1 MLLSKYYLDSQIF
14 KNLNKIFWITK
25 KEPRILISR
34 KWLILEKMF
43 LFFKEI
49 YLSFFS
55 WKKKM
60 SIIQIGWKS
69 MKHSKVANTMQL
81 FTLVL
86 WKELNIRLLE
96 RKEFII
102 IFQKINL
109 SSILENTEGA
119 TRTKNYMRKIEFLQ
133 EIKMDFR
140 LRYTQNLRLLCF
152 SVQEIVL

>member
-25 KEPRILISR
+25 KELRILISR

-43 LFFKEI
+43 AFFKEI

-69 MKHSKVANTMQL
+69 MKHNKVANTMQL

-109 SSILENTEGA
+109 SNILENTEGA

-133 EIKMDFR
+133 EIKMGFR
-140 LRYTQNLRLLCF
+140 LRYIQNLRLLCF
-152 SVQEIVL
+152 SVQEIV